1 MVTIV
6 EVGPRDGLQSLD
18 HFVATPRKV
27 ELVERLIA
35 AGLREIEVTSF
46 AHPKV
51 VPNLADAA
59 ALLAALPRPDGVRYR
74 ALVPNLEGAVRAVAA
89 GADLVVALVSA
100 SAEYSA
106 RNQHMTINE
115 MLVQI
120 ERISAVAHEAGIGWA
135 AGISMAFGSP
145 YEGAIEPAEV
155 FRLIARCV
163 ELEPEHVYVADT
175 IGRAEPEVVGALCA
189 ATRLRWPELP
199 LAVHLHGSGTRG
211 LECAIAAVR
220 AGAVQ
225 VETSIRGLG
234 GPIVRSPGTEPVGN
248 LATEAVVARFAQL
261 GIETGLDPAA
271 VQAAADDV
279 AALLR

>member
-18 HFVATPRKV
+18 HFVTTPHKV

-35 AGLREIEVTSF
+35 AGLRELEVTSF
-46 AHPKV
+46 ARPKV
-51 VPNLADAA
+51 VPHLADAA
-59 ALLAALPRPDGVRYR
+59 DLLAALPRPDGVRYR
-74 ALVPNLEGAVRAVAA
+74 ALVPNFEGAVRAVAA
-89 GADLVVALVSA
+89 GVDLVVALVSA
-100 SAEYSA
+100 SAEYSV

-115 MLVQI
+115 MLEQL

-155 FRLIARCV
+155 FRVIARCV
-163 ELEPEHVYVADT
+163 ELAPEHVYVADT

-199 LAVHLHGSGTRG
+199 LAVHLHGSGERG

-248 LATEAVVARFAQL
+248 LATEAVVARFARL

>member
-1 MVTIV
+1 MVGIV

-18 HFVATPRKV
+18 HFVTTPRKV

-51 VPNLADAA
+51 VPHLADAA
-59 ALLAALPRPDGVRYR
+59 DLLAALPRPDGVRYR
-74 ALVPNLEGAVRAVAA
+74 ALVPNFEGAVRAVAA
-89 GADLVVALVSA
+89 GVDLVVALVSA

-115 MLVQI
+115 MLAQL

-175 IGRAEPEVVGALCA
+175 IGRAEPEAVSALCA
-189 ATRLRWPELP
+189 ATRVRWPELP
-199 LAVHLHGSGTRG
+199 LAVHLHGSGERG

-220 AGAVQ
+220 AGAAQ

-248 LATEAVVARFAQL
+248 LATEEVVARFAQL

>member
-1 MVTIV
+1 MVGIV

-18 HFVATPRKV
+18 HFVTTPRKV
-27 ELVERLIA
+27 ERVERLIA

-51 VPNLADAA
+51 VPHLADAA
-59 ALLAALPRPDGVRYR
+59 DLLAALPRPDGVRYR
-74 ALVPNLEGAVRAVAA
+74 ALVPNFEGAVRAVAA
-89 GADLVVALVSA
+89 GVDLVVALVSA

-115 MLVQI
+115 MLAQL

-189 ATRLRWPELP
+189 ATRVRWPELP
-199 LAVHLHGSGTRG
+199 LAVHLHGSGERG

-225 VETSIRGLG
+225 VATSIRGLG

-248 LATEAVVARFAQL
+248 LATEAVVARLAQL